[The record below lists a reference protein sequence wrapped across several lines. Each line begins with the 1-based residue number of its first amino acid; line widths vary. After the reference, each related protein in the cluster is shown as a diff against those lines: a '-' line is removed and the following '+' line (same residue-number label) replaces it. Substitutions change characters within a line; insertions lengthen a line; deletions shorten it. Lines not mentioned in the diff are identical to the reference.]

1 MKKHLVILIIIL
13 LITILVLS
21 GCVLSTFEDEPV
33 KIAMNVWPGY
43 AYVFIAEEKGFFEK
57 NGVDVELI
65 LTEEYSEAQDLYVSG
80 KADGIFEVYADD
92 ILHNSERI
100 ATKVVYVIDYSESG
114 DVIVGK
120 AEFGSLAGLKGKKI
134 GTEGINTFSH
144 LFILTALKDAGV
156 EEWDILLDI
165 VPAHDILAA
174 LESGQID
181 AGHTWEPTKSAALE
195 KGYVIL
201 GTAGDTPGI
210 ISDVL
215 AFDSQIIKQRPEDIQ
230 AIIRSLSEAKDFLD
244 NNRQEAL
251 EIMANAEGMSIEE
264 MDEGT
269 NGVHILSL
277 QENIAAMKQ
286 SKDMTSLYTS
296 GEAIINFYLHRGQL
310 FHKPDLNDIIEPRFI
325 NNIAGAE

>member
-1 MKKHLVILIIIL
+1 MACVQFDQQLAL
-13 LITILVLS
+13 LHARAFRNQVEDRGAPFDLVLDDFLFAWFNRARL
-21 GCVLSTFEDEPV
+21 G
-33 KIAMNVWPGY
+33 N
-43 AYVFIAEEKGFFEK
+43 
-57 NGVDVELI
+57 
-65 LTEEYSEAQDLYVSG
+65 
-80 KADGIFEVYADD
+80 ADRQPAFR
-92 ILHNSERI
+92 HC
-100 ATKVVYVIDYSESG
+100 
-114 DVIVGK
+114 
-120 AEFGSLAGLKGKKI
+120 
-134 GTEGINTFSH
+134 
-144 LFILTALKDAGV
+144 